1 MKHSIRLAKITDLNQ
16 VMICITDAKSFLKS
30 CGLTQWNGSNGY
42 PDRSDLENDILNNH
56 LFVCENDKEIMGV
69 AAFLGVEPQY
79 KKAYGHWLID
89 TDNYLTIHRVAVSNK
104 YRGKGIATLLFEY
117 AYQYAKNKG
126 LDSIRVDT
134 HIGNIPMQSL
144 TKKLDFKPCGYV
156 IYDYIEEEPKRLIF
170 EKLVY

>member
-1 MKHSIRLAKITDLNQ
+1 MYKNMNPTFSSTSAYNKSERLQRFWFYRFTGSA
-16 VMICITDAKSFLKS
+16 
-30 CGLTQWNGSNGY
+30 GL
-42 PDRSDLENDILNNH
+42 
-56 LFVCENDKEIMGV
+56 
-69 AAFLGVEPQY
+69 
-79 KKAYGHWLID
+79 D

-156 IYDYIEEEPKRLIF
+156 IYDYIEVEPKRLIF
-170 EKLVY
+170 EKLVH